1 MAYNPQQ
8 QVKKLKLTTVVTGQI
23 IDKYTVTERG
33 QERYEYRVYNKE
45 FKDTLIVRVPEKEF
59 DKFSEGDYLEVP
71 AEIYVLNQ
79 DLRFYCKEPK
89 KATFPRA
96 VNNNESNF

>member
-1 MAYNPQQ
+1 MAYNQQ
-8 QVKKLKLTTVVTGQI
+8 QSVKKLKLTTMVTGQI

-33 QERYEYRVYNKE
+33 QERYEYKVYNKE
-45 FKDTLIVRVPEKEF
+45 FKDVMVVRVPEKEF
-59 DKFSEGDYLEVP
+59 NKFNEGDFLEIQADV
-71 AEIYVLNQ
+71 YVLNQ

-96 VNNNESNF
+96 VNTNENSF